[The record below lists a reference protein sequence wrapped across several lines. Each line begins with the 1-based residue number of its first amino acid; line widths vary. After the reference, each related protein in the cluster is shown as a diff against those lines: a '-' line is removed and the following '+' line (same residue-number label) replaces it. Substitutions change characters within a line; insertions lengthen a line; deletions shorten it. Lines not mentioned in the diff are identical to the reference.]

1 MLSGSAAVILRDAKD
16 PDACWRFLEWFT
28 RADTQA
34 DYGNRLENQLG
45 EAARYATANLEAVE
59 LLNWSS
65 QEKAVLRAQR
75 AWVKEIP
82 EIPGSY
88 YTSRCLDNA
97 FRSVIYDGDNPR
109 KVFEKQV
116 KIIDSE
122 IKRKLLELQ

>member
-1 MLSGSAAVILRDAKD
+1 M
-16 PDACWRFLEWFT
+16 
-28 RADTQA
+28 
-34 DYGNRLENQLG
+34 G
-45 EAARYATANLEAVE
+45 EAARYASANLSAVE

-65 QEKAVLRAQR
+65 QEKEVLRAQR
-75 AWVKEIP
+75 QWVREIP

-97 FRSVIYDGDNPR
+97 FRSVIYDGENPR

-122 IKRKLLELQ
+122 LERKRLELE

>member
-1 MLSGSAAVILRDAKD
+1 MRNYANPPKGAFA
-16 PDACWRFLEWFT
+16 
-28 RADTQA
+28 
-34 DYGNRLENQLG
+34 Y
-45 EAARYATANLEAVE
+45 YATANLAAVE

-75 AWVKEIP
+75 EWVKEIP

-97 FRSVIYDGDNPR
+97 FRSVIYDGENPR